1 MMTRRNT
8 YVCTER
14 PGAERPSLLP
24 NGKENRYEGRAAT
37 GKERW
42 GIGEQ
47 APLSK
52 MLDIMGWGGVGGGE
66 SACLPFL
73 WQNIPMSSLSQTPL
87 KNPPP
92 LIN

>member
-24 NGKENRYEGRAAT
+24 NGKENRYEGRAAM

-52 MLDIMGWGGVGGGE
+52 MLDIMGGVVLGRG
-66 SACLPFL
+66 
-73 WQNIPMSSLSQTPL
+73 SLHVCRSFGRIYPC
-87 KNPPP
+87 PPCP
-92 LIN
+92 RPP